1 MPNNLQT
8 QVTQLLQQLNKG
20 NETALAELAPLIYQE
35 LRQIAS
41 RLLQNESGKHTVQT
55 TDLVHEAYLR
65 LVDEAY
71 LSWENRVHFF
81 AVAARAMRQFL
92 IAYTKKQKALK
103 RGGAQVNVTFDESA
117 ISSEQKSL
125 QVLALDEALSQ
136 LEQYDERLG
145 RIVELRYFA
154 GLTIDETSK
163 AMDISPATV
172 KREWT
177 TAKAWLA
184 SEIRF

>member
-1 MPNNLQT
+1 MARNLQT

-20 NETALAELAPLIYQE
+20 NDKALSELAPVIYQE
-35 LRQIAS
+35 LRRIAS
-41 RLLQNESGKHTVQT
+41 GYLKKESGKYTLQT

-71 LSWENRVHFF
+71 LSWENRVQFF
-81 AVAARAMRQFL
+81 AIAARAMRQFL
-92 IAYTKKQKALK
+92 IAYAKKQKAIK
-103 RGGAQVNVTFDESA
+103 RGGTQINITLDENAVSN
-117 ISSEQKSL
+117 EEKSL
-125 QVLALDEALSQ
+125 QVLALDDALSQ
-136 LEQYDERLG
+136 LEVYDERLG

-184 SEIRF
+184 SEMSF

>member
-1 MPNNLQT
+1 MPRNLQT
-8 QVTQLLQQLNKG
+8 QVTNLLQQLNKG
-20 NETALAELAPLIYQE
+20 NDQALAELAPVIYKE

-41 RLLQNESGKHTVQT
+41 RLLKNESGKYTLQT

-71 LSWENRVHFF
+71 FSWENRVQFF
-81 AVAARAMRQFL
+81 AIAARAMRQFL
-92 IAYTKKQKALK
+92 IAYAKKQKALK
-103 RGGAQVNVTFDESA
+103 RGGAQINITLDESA
-117 ISSEQKSL
+117 VVVEQKSL
-125 QVLALDEALSQ
+125 QVLALDEALGR
-136 LEQYDERLG
+136 LEKFDERLG

-172 KREWT
+172 KRDWT

-184 SEIRF
+184 SEIGF

>member
-1 MPNNLQT
+1 MTHNLQT
-8 QVTQLLQQLNKG
+8 QVTQLLQQINKG
-20 NETALAELAPLIYQE
+20 DDTAFTELVPVIYKE

-41 RLLQNESGKHTVQT
+41 RLLKNESGMHTLQT

-65 LVDEAY
+65 LVEEAY
-71 LSWENRVHFF
+71 FSWENRVQFF
-81 AVAARAMRQFL
+81 AIAARAMRQFL
-92 IAYTKKQKALK
+92 IAYAKKQKALK
-103 RGGAQVNVTFDESA
+103 RGGAQINITLDENA
-117 ISSEQKSL
+117 AVVEQKSM

-136 LEQYDERLG
+136 LEKYDERLG

-154 GLTIDETSK
+154 GLTIEETSK

-172 KREWT
+172 KRDWI

-184 SEIRF
+184 SEIGF

>member
-1 MPNNLQT
+1 MQQNIQT
-8 QVTQLLQQLNKG
+8 QVTQLLKELNSG
-20 NETALAELAPLIYQE
+20 NDQAFDQLAPVIYQE

-41 RLLQNESGKHTVQT
+41 RLLNNESGNYTLQT

-71 LSWENRVHFF
+71 YSWENRVQFF
-81 AVAARAMRQFL
+81 AIAARAMRQYL
-92 IAYTKKQKALK
+92 IYYAKKQKALK
-103 RGGAQVNVTFDESA
+103 RGGTQINITLNESV
-117 ISSEQKSL
+117 ISSQEKSL
-125 QVLALDEALSQ
+125 QVLALDEALAQ
-136 LEQYDERLG
+136 LEVHDERLG

-172 KREWT
+172 KREWK
-177 TAKAWLA
+177 TAKAWLV
-184 SEIRF
+184 SELSV